1 MGACLGVQ
9 NAKFVIYVRTGDKKN
24 AGTDAN
30 VKIRLHDTHGTHT
43 EDLTLDNFFRN
54 DFESGRLDVFPIKD
68 LKVKGFDGHVSMVE
82 FWRDNA
88 GLGADWYVDKIVV
101 ENRKTNDT
109 FIFPVFRWIRPDY
122 HYSIECLDTSL
133 PQFDPHKEQ
142 RQEELE
148 YKRKDYQTAQKVP
161 NGPAQIKVMP
171 ADEAFS
177 FDYKWDIVKTKAQLI
192 LVSKLVM
199 MTSGRWESLSHLKQV
214 YTKEIFSEPDGAK
227 RWSNDLFFG
236 NQRIASMNH
245 SCIELCT
252 EIPDKLGVTEEML
265 KPFLEGCSLKEML
278 DAKRLFIV
286 DHNILTGLPHRKGF
300 YTCVPIALFF
310 VNEKQHLVPIAI
322 QLHQE
327 KGPDNPIFLPD
338 DSPNVWLK
346 AKMWFNN
353 ADANVHQS
361 LTHLGYTHLLME
373 GITVVTH
380 RNLSQSHPIFK
391 LLAPHFLYLIAIN
404 TRGLELL
411 VSPNGWVDK
420 TMNVGIA
427 GMFELIR
434 RGLNKWRMD
443 VEGTLPNDLKRRGVL
458 DQNILPGY
466 HFRDDALLIY
476 NAINT
481 YVRKYVDLYYD
492 SPEKI
497 TGDWEIQAW
506 GAELVKDR
514 AQGGCGLNGVPS
526 NGQFA
531 SKDDLYLV
539 LTSIIY
545 SCSVAHASTNFPQ
558 YDEYAFPPNYPALL
572 NGEPPKDKTPIE
584 ESELVSMLPD
594 KPTTLDMMTVTK
606 ILSSR
611 GTKSLGDFEVQYI
624 FEPEA
629 RKIVDEFRADLAEI
643 SKTVKERNKKRDI
656 PYPHLDP
663 EIVPNSISI

>member
-1 MGACLGVQ
+1 MGDVTYEIEV
-9 NAKFVIYVRTGDKKN
+9 KTGDKLFS
-24 AGTDAN
+24 GTDAN
-30 VKIRLHDTHGTHT
+30 VYVKLFCFDGECTD
-43 EDLTLDNFFRN
+43 EKLLDCLFRN
-54 DFESGRLDVFPIKD
+54 DLETGETDVFKFKRQKNLQKIDFIELWRDESGILD
-68 LKVKGFDGHVSMVE
+68 
-82 FWRDNA
+82 N
-88 GLGADWYVDKIVV
+88 WYVDYIRV
-101 ENRKTNDT
+101 TNLSST
-109 FIFPVFRWIRPDY
+109 AVFEFPVFRWVQAHRKY
-122 HYSIECLDTSL
+122 RVTNLDTNL
-133 PQFDPHKEQ
+133 PQKEPFKDQ
-142 RQEELE
+142 RFTEIEE
-148 YKRKDYQTAQKVP
+148 KQRKYELMAHVQ
-161 NGPAQIKVMP
+161 NGPMQIKVMP